1 MTLIKNKLDNKT
13 NYWSRYARPRVG
25 TVCLYQSKQW
35 VNSTGRNGEPGKSND
50 WVNSGSLEDIQNNTY
65 SNGLTLEKDNVT
77 LGGKLTQDTYLSL
90 ESSGEPLNPRRFVVG
105 ETHGKRLEVS
115 EKSIS
120 LNSDFIGLKTTG
132 DTNIKAKRFNVFGDN
147 EITPALSI
155 IPDAVIIDAR
165 KRKLYISTS
174 NGSNKEGHVLTK
186 LNDSGEVGWQPAAL
200 NPFSSIDG
208 YLVNKRANKDYS
220 KIEVGDQ
227 IQGNYTDKR
236 YIIADVIGLPYT
248 DENNLEFYIDN
259 EK

>member
-1 MTLIKNKLDNKT
+1 MTLIKHKIENKT
-13 NYWSRYARPRVG
+13 RHWSQNWRPKVGDVCIYKSIYWTNVTGYNVEP
-25 TVCLYQSKQW
+25 
-35 VNSTGRNGEPGKSND
+35 STTND
-50 WVNSGSLEDIQNNTY
+50 WIKSGSLKEAQGNEYN
-65 SNGLTLEKDNVT
+65 NGLTLEKDNVT